1 MPVVLTPEIK
11 ELVNNGLASG
21 NPLLLAVVA
30 PDSKPLLSFRG
41 STQVYSDGQLGLWIR
56 KASGGTIEAIKGN
69 AQVAMMYRSATTPML
84 QFHGHARIAR
94 TKRSASAYSRT
105 FENAPE
111 REQKSDPVRKGVA
124 IVIDLAKV
132 EGVLKFG
139 PDGPVFGSSG
149 DRGRARR
156 NVDGDG
162 LTAGDQ
168 PPLGA
173 AASVER

>member
-21 NPLLLAVVA
+21 NPLLLAAVTS
-30 PDSKPLLSFRG
+30 DSKPLLSFRG

-69 AQVAMMYRSATTPML
+69 PQVAMMYRSATTPML
-84 QFHGHARIAR
+84 QFHGRARIATDKAER
-94 TKRSASAYSRT
+94 ERV
-105 FENAPE
+105 FGNAPE